1 MTEQARIYG
10 AVLFELDIPQEMVE
24 QAAGAA
30 AGESAITEGLEQSC
44 GKTGKEASYIGEDL
58 SGTGLCSA
66 IASFSD
72 EGRGRGLYRTDAG
85 HSVSQSAASV

>member
-10 AVLFELDIPQEMVE
+10 AVLFELDIPQEM
-24 QAAGAA
+24 
-30 AGESAITEGLEQSC
+30 GESAITEGLEQSC

-72 EGRGRGLYRTDAG
+72 EGRGCGLYRTDAG